1 MMTVLPAASQSP
13 AGTPGG
19 AAVMEK
25 APERVRKPSP
35 RYKVL
40 LHNDPVNTMEY
51 VVGTLRQVV
60 PSLSEQ
66 DAIAVMLEAHNT
78 GVGLVIVRVPGVAF
92 GMLTL
97 AIGQMFFLTA
107 SRARGLTGGADGLQG
122 VVMGPLL
129 GKFDFDLGARVASFY
144 SMTLLFIAC
153 VALSVLFA
161 KSRPAETPTDLV
173 SMLTHSLCSNPASA
187 VSTSRSTC
195 AARRVSPHADAS
207 SAPNT

>member
-1 MMTVLPAASQSP
+1 MVQQTRMVEMTRQSAFRASQSP

-51 VVGTLRQVV
+51 VVTTLRQVV

-78 GVGLVIVRVPGVAF
+78 GVGLVIVC
-92 GMLTL
+92 
-97 AIGQMFFLTA
+97 
-107 SRARGLTGGADGLQG
+107 
-122 VVMGPLL
+122 
-129 GKFDFDLGARVASFY
+129 DLEPAEFY
-144 SMTLLFIAC
+144 SETLKAKG
-153 VALSVLFA
+153 LS
-161 KSRPAETPTDLV
+161 
-173 SMLTHSLCSNPASA
+173 
-187 VSTSRSTC
+187 STIE
-195 AARRVSPHADAS
+195 PEDG
-207 SAPNT
+207 